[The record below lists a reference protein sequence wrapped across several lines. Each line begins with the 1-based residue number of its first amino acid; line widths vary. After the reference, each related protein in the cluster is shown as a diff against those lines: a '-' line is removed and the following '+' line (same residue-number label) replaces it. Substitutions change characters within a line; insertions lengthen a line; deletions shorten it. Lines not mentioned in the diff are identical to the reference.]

1 MNNNYPVT
9 ANEKIV
15 EGLKT
20 IPNLS
25 SFSSNIPP
33 SKISVSIITPPKITK
48 TILEEA
54 AKNEKIVE
62 GLKTIP
68 NLSSFSSNIPPS
80 KISVSIITPPKIT
93 KTILEEAAKLG
104 ITKIW
109 LQPGAENLDCQTF
122 AVNNNIKLISGG
134 PCVLVDGPKL

>member
-1 MNNNYPVT
+1 MITRSKLSGLFNEFFSSEHFFVVGASSDPSKYGNKVLKWYMNNNYPVT
-9 ANEKIV
+9 AVNPNEKIV

-54 AKNEKIVE
+54 AKELQKFGYNLVQKIW
-62 GLKTIP
+62 T
-68 NLSSFSSNIPPS
+68 
-80 KISVSIITPPKIT
+80 
-93 KTILEEAAKLG
+93 AKL
-104 ITKIW
+104 
-109 LQPGAENLDCQTF
+109 LL
-122 AVNNNIKLISGG
+122 
-134 PCVLVDGPKL
+134 